1 MEGRGEMDRCPT
13 AADFGGWSSAG
24 RKRCGGEANYREFE

>member
-1 MEGRGEMDRCPT
+1 MEGRGEMERCLT

-24 RKRCGGEANYREFE
+24 RKRYGGEANCREFE